1 MSPQEI
7 QALITQGI
15 PGAQAIVEGD
25 DGRHYSATV
34 ISERFAGL
42 SPVKKQQ
49 LVYATINPQIASG
62 EIHAISLQTF
72 TPADWEQKQKRGF

>member
-15 PGAQAIVEGD
+15 EGAVVQVEGE
-25 DGRHYSATV
+25 GGKFQATV
-34 ISERFAGL
+34 VSARFAGL

-49 LVYATINPQIASG
+49 LVYATLGEHIASG
-62 EIHAISLQTF
+62 AIHAISMQTL
-72 TPADWEQKQKRGF
+72 TPEEWEKQRRFGF